1 MHGIQTCKLYL
12 ARKQKSFSRDSLR
25 SRGAKAVRPCASGYM
40 VCCEPAALPLRG
52 ERLGG
57 DQSSAHGALEVTMM
71 GGGAG
76 PTHQPLLRRRH
87 AACTELACKRTR
99 NLFLRWRVAPVVVC
113 LAFRMDTRNC
123 VSETH
128 GAGGGCDTPYHGGSG
143 RRVAAAL
150 LGGGHS
156 APTSASANSGAH
168 ACLLLRG

>member
-1 MHGIQTCKLYL
+1 MQALFCPQT
-12 ARKQKSFSRDSLR
+12 KSLSGNSLR
-25 SRGAKAVRPCASGYM
+25 SRGARAVRPCAFGYM

-113 LAFRMDTRNC
+113 LAFRMDTRNKRM
-123 VSETH
+123 
-128 GAGGGCDTPYHGGSG
+128 GQG
-143 RRVAAAL
+143 AAATPRTM
-150 LGGGHS
+150 GGVAGESPRRCWGEGTQRQHRPPQTRG
-156 APTSASANSGAH
+156 PTPA
-168 ACLLLRG
+168 